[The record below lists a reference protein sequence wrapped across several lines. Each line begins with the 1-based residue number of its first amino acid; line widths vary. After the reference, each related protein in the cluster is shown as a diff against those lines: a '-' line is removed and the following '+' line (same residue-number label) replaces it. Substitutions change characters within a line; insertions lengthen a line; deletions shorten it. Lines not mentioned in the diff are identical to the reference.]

1 MLLIGSERD
10 CPDIEYMTGFRTA
23 GSVVF
28 LQKGRDKYLVVPQ
41 FELGRAT
48 RISWTAGLAHTRR
61 EAASNSLHCG
71 DSTGR
76 SQVRLF
82 TPEELGLGTQGRRRV
97 SEWTLRL
104 LQRLDIRAVTVPP
117 FFPHGVARRLER
129 AGIHLALATG
139 ELFPER
145 AVKSAKELCKIKE
158 SQQAAVIAM
167 RMAVEM
173 ITGSQ
178 IDNAGYL
185 RLKDKHLT
193 SEQVRR
199 AIIKVLL
206 EHDSFCREPI
216 VAGGIQAADPHE
228 IGKGPL
234 RAHEAVVIDIFPQ
247 HLVHGYWGDLTR
259 TVVKG
264 SPPRELKRMYHAVK
278 AAQAVALSRIKPGVK
293 CASVHK
299 SVVEEFSRC
308 GFDAAGVGRTPIGF
322 THSTGHGVGLA
333 IHEAPSIA
341 AGDGQLRTGN
351 VITVEPG
358 LYYPEIGGVRIED
371 TVVVTPT
378 GWRYLVPCEKKFEI

>member
-10 CPDIEYMTGFRTA
+10 CPDIEYMTGFRAA

-48 RISWTAGLAHTRR
+48 RISRTANLTRAHR
-61 EAASNSLHCG
+61 EAPSSSLHCG

-104 LQRLDIRAVTVPP
+104 LLCLGIRAVTVPH

-145 AVKSAKELCKIKE
+145 AVKSAKELRKIKE

-173 ITGSQ
+173 IASSQ
-178 IDNAGYL
+178 IDSAGYL
-185 RLKDKHLT
+185 RLKGKYLT
-193 SEQVRR
+193 SEQIRHT
-199 AIIKVLL
+199 IIKVLL

-216 VAGGIQAADPHE
+216 VAGGLQAVDPHE

-234 RAHEAVVIDIFPQ
+234 RACEAVVIDIFPQ

-264 SPPRELKRMYHAVK
+264 VPPRELKRMYHAVK
-278 AAQAVALSRIKPGVK
+278 AAQTVALSRIKPGVK
-293 CASVHK
+293 CATVHK
-299 SVVEEFSRC
+299 SVVEELSRC
-308 GFDAAGVGRTPIGF
+308 GFDTAGVGRTPIGF
-322 THSTGHGVGLA
+322 IHGTGHGVGLA
-333 IHEAPSIA
+333 IHEAPSVA
-341 AGDGQLRTGN
+341 AVEQRLRMGN

-358 LYYPEIGGVRIED
+358 LYYPDIGGVRIED
-371 TVVVTPT
+371 TVVVTAT